1 MNEILTAAWFRQLA
15 EHYHWGAGPGRFF
28 HLYLAVRLAKPTRRG
43 ADVDAFRATR
53 LASDGFSRMQSRTIH
68 NQPSSVTA
76 EDGDVL
82 VKGPDDVDVGL
93 SPEAAEE
100 TSNRLLEG
108 SMKARG
114 QRHLRNYP
122 HRAR

>member
-1 MNEILTAAWFRQLA
+1 MSDRKI
-15 EHYHWGAGPGRFF
+15 YH
-28 HLYLAVRLAKPTRRG
+28 
-43 ADVDAFRATR
+43 
-53 LASDGFSRMQSRTIH
+53 
-68 NQPSSVTA
+68 QPSLVTA

-82 VKGPDDVDVGL
+82 VKGPDHVDVVL

-114 QRHLRNYP
+114 QKLFKDYP
-122 HRAR
+122 HKAK